1 MINENVYEYNCMFKL
16 RKTLQYVFNQTLR
29 CIVPKFRDTSLIVRM
44 ETPKNIHET
53 FKMYKFLNHV

>member
-1 MINENVYEYNCMFKL
+1 MFKL
-16 RKTLQYVFNQTLR
+16 RMTMQYVFNRTLR
-29 CIVPKFRDTSLIVRM
+29 CIVWEFGNKLKRM